1 MRKLAF
7 WISFLSLV
15 IATPAVS
22 AASREAKERAAKR
35 ACLNGDPAK
44 GVELL
49 TDLYIDSND
58 PNYLFNQGR
67 CYEQNSRYEDAV
79 GRFREYLRKVT
90 GSHDADKAD
99 VKSAE
104 RHIADCEKLLGRRVA
119 EPVQPASEPGTPPP
133 PPLPPPLPE
142 PQSMPYPTV
151 ALPRP
156 QPAPAS
162 PHGGGLRIAGIVTAS
177 VGAAALVAGLVL
189 NIKANSMVSDAQ
201 DLYDRDTYS
210 SSKDYKTM
218 SMIGYGVGAACVA
231 GGALLY
237 FLGVRAGSQ
246 VAVTPVVAQGT
257 AGVLVGG
264 TF

>member
-44 GVELL
+44 GVQLL

-79 GRFREYLRKVT
+79 GRFREYLRKVS
-90 GSHDADKAD
+90 GAPDADKAD
-99 VKSAE
+99 VTSAE
-104 RHIADCEKLLGRRVA
+104 KHIADCEKLLGRKVA
-119 EPVQPASEPGTPPP
+119 EPAKPASAPAPLP

-142 PQSMPYPTV
+142 PQPMSYPTAV
-151 ALPRP
+151 VP
-156 QPAPAS
+156 QPQAAPVS
-162 PHGGGLRIAGIVTAS
+162 PAGGGLRIAGIVTAS
-177 VGAAALVAGLVL
+177 IGAAALVAGLVL
-189 NIKANSMVSDAQ
+189 NLKANSMVSDAQ

-218 SMIGYGVGAACVA
+218 SMIGYGAGAVCVA